1 MEWMIWTGAVISLL
15 GVLGLIW
22 CIVAAARARRAGL
35 DKQAMAARLQRLV
48 AMNMGA
54 LALSGIGLGMVVVG
68 ILLS

>member
-1 MEWMIWTGAVISLL
+1 MEWMIWTGAAVSLL

-22 CIVAAARARRAGL
+22 CIVAAARARRARL

>member
-22 CIVAAARARRAGL
+22 CIVAAARARRARL